1 VIALIMSPIVAELV
15 VKIDPSQQLCA
26 TFTLK
31 MESKEFVYI
40 SNLII
45 GYQYSIVDVAV
56 LFYSL

>member
-1 VIALIMSPIVAELV
+1 MSPIVAELV